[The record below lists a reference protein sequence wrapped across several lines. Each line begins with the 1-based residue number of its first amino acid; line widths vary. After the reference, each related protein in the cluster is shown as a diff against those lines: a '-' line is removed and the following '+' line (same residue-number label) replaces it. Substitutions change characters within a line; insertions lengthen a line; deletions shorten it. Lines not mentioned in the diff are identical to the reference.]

1 MAKKKLNRQELQVQ
15 NEKKLNKGRQPG
27 FRYDVSQVEN
37 DEFIIIKENVST
49 EDLLY
54 KLDYS
59 SQYVGEMYP
68 KVQCICLVCDELS
81 FKLLN
86 PTKTLWAYEPY
97 FRQYIIFYR
106 FDEYDVKYLV
116 DNLTSSRIRAYPC
129 YALTFT
135 KTTLPKFCPKWSEY
149 KINNLPP
156 LTSSEIEKISFIDN
170 DLAKNDGYYY
180 QINKLSDK
188 YRIPQAVC
196 GIMAKSVIPI
206 NARVV
211 LEKVLQ
217 VMSHS
222 TAIIDNSELEQPYRC
237 SFKAFCKDLTFTGR
251 KVKKQDIV
259 INAFNEFIRIGLIDD
274 FNIDDDGNLI
284 FSSHLMTKHIRQQ
297 IKRNMGYYAQIPGTK
312 QAPFIA
318 TFIDYL
324 WWIINCPA
332 CYEKITISLET
343 LFNRHL
349 DLSRL
354 LTEHR
359 NGEIAKILN
368 LLRKVGQQ
376 YGLLQVAPDTQ
387 DFTGADVKYLVQ
399 HRTELHT
406 FLQIKSSE
414 KEVKEER

>member
-1 MAKKKLNRQELQVQ
+1 MAKKQLNRQELQVQ

-27 FRYDVSQVEN
+27 FCYDVSQIYN
-37 DEFIIIKENVST
+37 DEYTTVKENVST

-54 KLDYS
+54 NLDYS

-68 KVQCICLVCDELS
+68 KEQCVCIVCDELS

-86 PTKTLWAYEPY
+86 PKTLWAYEPY
-97 FRQYIIFYR
+97 FYQYVVFYR
-106 FDEYDVKYLV
+106 FDEYDVKYLA
-116 DNLTSSRIRAYPC
+116 DNLVSSRIRAYPC

-149 KINNLPP
+149 KIGSLPP
-156 LTSSEIEKISFIDN
+156 ITSNDIEKILSIDD
-170 DLAKNDGYYY
+170 DLYQNNGYYY
-180 QINKLSDK
+180 QINELSDK

-217 VMSHS
+217 IMSHS
-222 TAIIDNSELEQPYRC
+222 SAIIDNSELEQPYWC
-237 SFKAFCKDLTFTGR
+237 SFKAFYKDLTFTGR
-251 KVKKQDIV
+251 EAKKQDIV
-259 INAFNEFIRIGLIDD
+259 INSFNELITIGLVDD
-274 FNIDDDGNLI
+274 FNIDDDDNLV
-284 FSSHLMTKHIRQQ
+284 FSSRIMTKHIRQQ
-297 IKRNMGYYAQIPGTK
+297 IKRNMGYYAKIPGTK

-343 LFNRHL
+343 LFCRHL
-349 DLSRL
+349 ELSRL
-354 LTEHR
+354 LIEHR
-359 NGEIAKILN
+359 NGEIAKILT
-368 LLRKVGQQ
+368 LLRKVGQE
-376 YGLLQVAPDTQ
+376 YGLLQVAPSTQ
-387 DFTGADVKYLVQ
+387 DFTSADVKYLLQ

-406 FLQIKSSE
+406 FLQITPTNKG
-414 KEVKEER
+414 KENA

>member
-1 MAKKKLNRQELQVQ
+1 MARKQLNKQELQVQ

-27 FRYDVSQVEN
+27 FRYDVSQIYN
-37 DEFIIIKENVST
+37 DEYTTVKEDVST

-54 KLDYS
+54 NLDYS

-68 KVQCICLVCDELS
+68 KEQCVCIVCDELS

-86 PTKTLWAYEPY
+86 PKTLWAYEPY
-97 FRQYIIFYR
+97 FYQYVVFYR
-106 FDEYDVKYLV
+106 FDEYDVKYLA
-116 DNLTSSRIRAYPC
+116 DNLVSSRIRAYPC

-135 KTTLPKFCPKWSEY
+135 KTTLPKFCPKWSDY
-149 KINNLPP
+149 KITNLPP
-156 LTSSEIEKISFIDN
+156 LSSNDMENILSIDN
-170 DLAKNDGYYY
+170 DLYNYDGYYF
-180 QINKLSDK
+180 QINYFSDK
-188 YRIPQAVC
+188 YRIPEAIC

-222 TAIIDNSELEQPYRC
+222 SAIIDNSNLEQPYYYD
-237 SFKAFCKDLTFTGR
+237 FKTFCKNLSFTGR
-251 KVKKQDIV
+251 KAKRADIV
-259 INAFNEFIRIGLIDD
+259 LSSLDELTKIGIIDS
-274 FNIDDDGNLI
+274 FCIDDDDDLV
-284 FSSHLMTKHIRQQ
+284 FSSRLMTKHIRQQ
-297 IKRNMGYYAQIPGTK
+297 IKRNIGYYAQIPGTK

-332 CYEKITISLET
+332 CYKKITISLET
-343 LFNRHL
+343 LFCRHL
-349 DLSRL
+349 ELSRL
-354 LTEHR
+354 LIEHR

-368 LLRKVGQQ
+368 LLRKVGQD
-376 YGLLQVAPDTQ
+376 YGLLETAQNTQ
-387 DFTGADVKYLVQ
+387 DFTSADVKYLLL

-406 FLQIKSSE
+406 FLQLKRPNG
-414 KEVKEER
+414 KESA

>member
-1 MAKKKLNRQELQVQ
+1 MARKQLNKQELQVQ

-27 FRYDVSQVEN
+27 FRYDVSQIYN
-37 DEFIIIKENVST
+37 DEYTTIKEDVST

-54 KLDYS
+54 NLDYS

-68 KVQCICLVCDELS
+68 KEQCMCIVCDILA

-86 PTKTLWAYEPY
+86 PKTLWIYEPY
-97 FRQYIIFYR
+97 FDRYIVFYR
-106 FDEYDVKYLV
+106 YDEYDVKYIA
-116 DNLTSSRIRAYPC
+116 DNIQSLQIKVYSSCVI
-129 YALTFT
+129 TFT

-149 KINNLPP
+149 KISSLPP
-156 LTSSEIEKISFIDN
+156 ITSNDIEKILSIDD
-170 DLAKNDGYYY
+170 DLYQNNGYYY

-222 TAIIDNSELEQPYRC
+222 TAIIDNSELEQPYWC

-251 KVKKQDIV
+251 KAKKQDIV
-259 INAFNEFIRIGLIDD
+259 INSFNELITIGLIDD
-274 FNIDDDGNLI
+274 FNIDDNGNLI

-297 IKRNMGYYAQIPGTK
+297 IKRNMGYYAHIPGTK

-343 LFNRHL
+343 LFSRHL
-349 DLSRL
+349 GLSRL

-359 NGEIAKILN
+359 NGEIAKILT
-368 LLRKVGQQ
+368 LLRKVGQD
-376 YGLLQVAPDTQ
+376 YGLLEKAQNTQ
-387 DFTGADVKYLVQ
+387 EITGVDVKYLLQ

-406 FLQIKSSE
+406 FLQIKPTNMG
-414 KEVKEER
+414 KENA